1 MYLYFM
7 VHILGRIA
15 MHKALTTCVFL
26 APAPPVMRKFLDPSF
41 PVTIL
46 EQFDRMQILHTIRLK
61 VFTVRV
67 KKSLPKDVKLL
78 TMAEKSS
85 YRTQRNYNAVFESVP
100 RKRNCMQFGPKSTCC
115 AKRKMNAG

>member
-7 VHILGRIA
+7 VHILWRIA
-15 MHKALTTCVFL
+15 MHKALTTCVFS
-26 APAPPVMRKFLDPSF
+26 APAPPVMRRFLDPSF

-46 EQFDRMQILHTIRLK
+46 EQFDRMQNLHTIRLK

-78 TMAEKSS
+78 TLWRKNHLTVHKETIMLYLNPCRASEITCSS
-85 YRTQRNYNAVFESVP
+85 V
-100 RKRNCMQFGPKSTCC
+100 RKAHASLSGK
-115 AKRKMNAG
+115 